1 MIVEPTIL
9 FNLFMA
15 LVCVWVA
22 MTINSKFLRP
32 AILNKK
38 RFAIYELRDQLAL
51 LAMRG
56 VIDEKSEEF
65 VTLLRIMNMT
75 IASTKD
81 FRITRYVKL
90 QSEIIAD
97 KQLRAHL
104 ESILLKI
111 KSEKMPNEYRVIVS
125 GFFEVALD
133 IYKHKIWMLSNLLAP
148 LIALVTLLA
157 HVIKTARK
165 LKGFLVSQRD
175 KINHIESEL
184 RENKI
189 HFAIL
194 SN

>member
-1 MIVEPTIL
+1 MIVEPIIL
-9 FNLFMA
+9 FNLFTA
-15 LVCVWVA
+15 LVCVWIA
-22 MTINSKFLRP
+22 MIINSKFLRP

-51 LAMRG
+51 LAMKG

-65 VTLLRIMNMT
+65 VTLLKLMNIT

-97 KQLRAHL
+97 KKLRTHL

-125 GFFEVALD
+125 GFFEVAHD
-133 IYKHKIWMLSNLLAP
+133 IYKHKIWMLRNLLAP
-148 LIALVTLLA
+148 LIVLATLLG
-157 HVIKTARK
+157 HVIKNAMK
-165 LKGFLVSQRD
+165 LKSFLVRQRD
-175 KINHIESEL
+175 KINYIESKL
-184 RENKI
+184 KENRM
-189 HFAIL
+189 HFAI
-194 SN
+194 